1 LSLGAATFGAASWA
15 SEDWIRARAD
25 PPHCEHDVR
34 CIFGLRSA
42 DLVAQLRPDPLH
54 PWEKAPPKLH
64 LCGVAWA
71 DLKASPVVQGP
82 MPASSEAVVAR
93 SAQLFARTCCAS
105 VLVSMVAA
113 ACLAAIA
120 CTSLKVR
127 RLLEC
132 LSVAL
137 LFAHVFLTCGMLLAL
152 STWCSVWMR
161 PWIAQVLFVTTGGE
175 AAIWPHHLEV
185 LPGPAGGCFSL
196 AGLLSFAAGLLL
208 IGGQGTV
215 DAANIQ
221 VAAEVLEPK
230 PHEPERPRPS
240 QDKLLQLVVQR
251 RGDIVRK
258 QRRWAD
264 TLLVGCAGCFALL
277 LLSSLWIVGQKAV
290 DLGVKDALNKPTWRR
305 GRHPGGVPW
314 RSEDYREAWRDV
326 KAASI
331 CTGIRTAIKIDDFRK
346 SVQQHADETAQQL
359 KKRFRSAR
367 EPNGNAYWIG
377 KRQQTW
383 LSSRRLTFLPPWCK
397 DLRRNI
403 SMLIKEEVSELETT
417 VELGCQFF
425 VKALIP
431 DTSCI
436 LVDVGLNFRLEMPLA
451 DAEAFLEDKETHLR
465 SGLEL
470 KSKQVARVK
479 AGRVLT

>member
-1 LSLGAATFGAASWA
+1 
-15 SEDWIRARAD
+15 
-25 PPHCEHDVR
+25 
-34 CIFGLRSA
+34 
-42 DLVAQLRPDPLH
+42 
-54 PWEKAPPKLH
+54 
-64 LCGVAWA
+64 
-71 DLKASPVVQGP
+71 
-82 MPASSEAVVAR
+82 
-93 SAQLFARTCCAS
+93 
-105 VLVSMVAA
+105 MVAA

-152 STWCSVWMR
+152 STWCCVWMR

-221 VAAEVLEPK
+221 IAAEVLEPK

-367 EPNGNAYWIG
+367 VYSNWSAVWSCTNRGTASTEVNPACFTVQLMFHLVAGVALHWTELACSRNAYWIG

>member
-1 LSLGAATFGAASWA
+1 MSGQAHVRGVWGNQVEFRARWSTKTSKSQGPFLIPCLFA
-15 SEDWIRARAD
+15 RARAD

-71 DLKASPVVQGP
+71 DLRASPVVQGP

-105 VLVSMVAA
+105 ILVSAVAA

-120 CTSLKVR
+120 CTSLEVR

-132 LSVAL
+132 LAVAL
-137 LFAHVFLTCGMLLAL
+137 LFAHALMTFGMLLSL
-152 STWCSVWMR
+152 STWCSVRMK

-185 LPGPAGGCFSL
+185 LPGPAGGCFGL
-196 AGLLSFAAGLLL
+196 AGLLSFAAGLRL
-208 IGGQGTV
+208 IGGQETV
-215 DAANIQ
+215 DGAKTQI
-221 VAAEVLEPK
+221 VAEVLEPAEPK
-230 PHEPERPRPS
+230 SHEPERPRPS
-240 QDKLLQLVVQR
+240 QDKLLQLVAQR

-367 EPNGNAYWIG
+367 DPNG
-377 KRQQTW
+377 Q
-383 LSSRRLTFLPPWCK
+383 
-397 DLRRNI
+397 D
-403 SMLIKEEVSELETT
+403 
-417 VELGCQFF
+417 
-425 VKALIP
+425 
-431 DTSCI
+431 D
-436 LVDVGLNFRLEMPLA
+436 
-451 DAEAFLEDKETHLR
+451 
-465 SGLEL
+465 
-470 KSKQVARVK
+470 
-479 AGRVLT
+479 

>member
-1 LSLGAATFGAASWA
+1 
-15 SEDWIRARAD
+15 
-25 PPHCEHDVR
+25 
-34 CIFGLRSA
+34 
-42 DLVAQLRPDPLH
+42 
-54 PWEKAPPKLH
+54 
-64 LCGVAWA
+64 
-71 DLKASPVVQGP
+71 
-82 MPASSEAVVAR
+82 M
-93 SAQLFARTCCAS
+93 
-105 VLVSMVAA
+105 LVSAVAA

-120 CTSLKVR
+120 CTSLEIR

-132 LSVAL
+132 LAVAL
-137 LFAHVFLTCGMLLAL
+137 LFAHALLTFGMLLAL
-152 STWCSVWMR
+152 STWCSVRMK

-185 LPGPAGGCFSL
+185 LPGPAGGCFGL

-208 IGGQGTV
+208 IGGQETADG
-215 DAANIQ
+215 AKIQ
-221 VAAEVLEPK
+221 IVAEVLEPAKPK

-240 QDKLLQLVVQR
+240 QDKLLQLVAQR

-367 EPNGNAYWIG
+367 DPNG
-377 KRQQTW
+377 Q
-383 LSSRRLTFLPPWCK
+383 
-397 DLRRNI
+397 D
-403 SMLIKEEVSELETT
+403 
-417 VELGCQFF
+417 
-425 VKALIP
+425 
-431 DTSCI
+431 D
-436 LVDVGLNFRLEMPLA
+436 
-451 DAEAFLEDKETHLR
+451 
-465 SGLEL
+465 
-470 KSKQVARVK
+470 
-479 AGRVLT
+479 